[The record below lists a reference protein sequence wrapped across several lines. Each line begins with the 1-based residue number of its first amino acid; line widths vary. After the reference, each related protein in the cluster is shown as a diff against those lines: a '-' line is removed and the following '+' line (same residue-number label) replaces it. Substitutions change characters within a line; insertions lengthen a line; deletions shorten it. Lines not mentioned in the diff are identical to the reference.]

1 MKKKSFHKKTLG
13 MAAAA
18 LALTAAVSAG
28 SALAY
33 FTTYTQAAGGAAL
46 QLGFAQTIP
55 QEEVDNWTKHVKVQN
70 TGDYDCFVRVRA
82 FAGTRYQDKLIYSG
96 DNWTLADDGYYY
108 YSQIVE
114 AGASTEDVLDIRIPY
129 EESEGQDF
137 NVIVVQ
143 ESAPVIYDENG
154 NPIGDWDHI
163 LDSTQ
168 DSYDGNEEVGE

>member
-33 FTTYTQAAGGAAL
+33 FTTYTQAAGGTAL

-55 QEEVDNWTKHVKVQN
+55 QEEVDNWTKHVTVQN
-70 TGDYDCFVRVRA
+70 TGEAPCMVRVRA
-82 FAGTRYQDKLIYSG
+82 FTGSALEGQLSYSG
-96 DNWTLADDGYYY
+96 DNWSPAGDGYYY
-108 YSQIVE
+108 YSQVLE
-114 AGASTEDVLDIRIPY
+114 PGDTTPDVLDIYIDHTGK
-129 EESEGQDF
+129 EEDF

-143 ESAPVIYDENG
+143 ECAPVIYDENG
-154 NPIGDWDHI
+154 QPAGDWDNAAG
-163 LDSTQ
+163 TQ
-168 DSYDGNEEVGE
+168 EAQGEEAGEG

>member
-55 QEEVDNWTKHVKVQN
+55 QEEVDNWTKHVTVQN
-70 TGDYDCFVRVRA
+70 TGEAPCMVRVRA
-82 FAGTRYQDKLIYSG
+82 FTGSALLQR
-96 DNWTLADDGYYY
+96 
-108 YSQIVE
+108 
-114 AGASTEDVLDIRIPY
+114 
-129 EESEGQDF
+129 GQL
-137 NVIVVQ
+137 
-143 ESAPVIYDENG
+143 EPG
-154 NPIGDWDHI
+154 RGR
-163 LDSTQ
+163 LLLL
-168 DSYDGNEEVGE
+168 